1 MKTRTPPVEVNTP
14 VAILLANDPCNLCVQ
29 VGVPCIIPNVRGK
42 NVCTLCRQRKRKCS
56 RAKALR
62 SMKAAQAL
70 EAELREDEIGEQDGE
85 PDGEGLPGKF
95 YLTLT

>member
-14 VAILLANDPCNLCVQ
+14 LAIPPANDPCDLCVQ
-29 VGVPCIIPNVRGK
+29 VGVPCIIPNERGK
-42 NVCTLCRQRKRKCS
+42 NVCVLCRQRKRKCS

-70 EAELREDEIGEQDGE
+70 EAELRQDEIGDQGGE
-85 PDGEGLPGKF
+85 ADGEGLPGEF
-95 YLTLT
+95 YLTST